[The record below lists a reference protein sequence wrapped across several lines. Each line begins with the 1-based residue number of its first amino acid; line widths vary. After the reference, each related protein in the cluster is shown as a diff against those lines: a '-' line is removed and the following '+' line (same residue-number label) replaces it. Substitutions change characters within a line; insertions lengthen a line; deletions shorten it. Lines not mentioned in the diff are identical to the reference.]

1 LNCSFTVKE
10 DITVFPVKHGKETFM
25 KNKSSE
31 VMAKKARKRS
41 FRDIIYHEN
50 TVGYVFISL
59 FIVGF
64 LVFTVYP
71 LLSSLYLSFTKYSG
85 LGTPEWIGL
94 LNYKRMFTMDP
105 RYIKSLKVTF
115 VYVFIY
121 VPLRLIFALLVAM
134 LFKGGGRIIAAY
146 RTIYYLPSVIGG
158 SVAVAVIWRQ
168 LWGYGGI
175 MNQLM
180 IKLGLMEEQFSFIAS
195 KDTALMT
202 IIVLAVW
209 QFGSPMLVFLAGLK
223 DIPASLYEAA
233 TVDGANNWQKFWKIT
248 LPSLTPIIFFNLV
261 NQLISGF
268 MAFTQAYI
276 ITRGGPN
283 DATMLYVV
291 YLYEK
296 SFTTFQMGYGSA
308 MAWVLIVIV
317 AILTAILFATQDKW
331 VYYENK

>member
-1 LNCSFTVKE
+1 
-10 DITVFPVKHGKETFM
+10 M

-168 LWGYGGI
+168 LWGYAE
-175 MNQLM
+175 L
-180 IKLGLMEEQFSFIAS
+180 
-195 KDTALMT
+195 
-202 IIVLAVW
+202 
-209 QFGSPMLVFLAGLK
+209 
-223 DIPASLYEAA
+223 
-233 TVDGANNWQKFWKIT
+233 
-248 LPSLTPIIFFNLV
+248 
-261 NQLISGF
+261 
-268 MAFTQAYI
+268 
-276 ITRGGPN
+276 
-283 DATMLYVV
+283 
-291 YLYEK
+291 
-296 SFTTFQMGYGSA
+296 
-308 MAWVLIVIV
+308 
-317 AILTAILFATQDKW
+317 
-331 VYYENK
+331 

>member
-1 LNCSFTVKE
+1 MRVKTSA
-10 DITVFPVKHGKETFM
+10 DNI
-25 KNKSSE
+25 NKSKE
-31 VMAKKARKRS
+31 KKGASLRS
-41 FRDIIYHEN
+41 VLHNEN

-59 FIVGF
+59 FIIGF

-71 LLSSLYLSFTKYSG
+71 LLSSLYFSFTKYSG

-94 LNYKRMFTMDP
+94 LNYKRMFTLDP

-121 VPLRLIFALLVAM
+121 VPLRLIFALLIAM
-134 LFKGGGRIIAAY
+134 MFKSGGRIIAAY

-168 LWGYGGI
+168 LWGYGGVI
-175 MNQLM
+175 NRLF
-180 IKLGLMEEQFSFIAS
+180 INLGLMEEEFSFIAS

-202 IIVLAVW
+202 IIILAIW

-223 DIPASLYEAA
+223 DIPVSLYEAA
-233 TVDGANNWQKFWKIT
+233 IVDGANSWQKFWRIT
-248 LPSLTPIIFFNLV
+248 LPCLTPIIFFNLV

-268 MAFTQAYI
+268 MAFTQAFI

-317 AILTAILFATQDKW
+317 AILTAILFATQGKW
-331 VYYENK
+331 VYYENKG